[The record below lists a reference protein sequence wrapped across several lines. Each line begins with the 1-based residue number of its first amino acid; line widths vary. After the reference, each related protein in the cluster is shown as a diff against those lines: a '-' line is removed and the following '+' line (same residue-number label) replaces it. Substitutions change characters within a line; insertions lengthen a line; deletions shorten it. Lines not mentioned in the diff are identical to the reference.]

1 MGAVSGDS
9 SHVSGEGEA
18 SGWIS
23 LWMCLNTSNELP
35 RYFLRP
41 SPSFG
46 NVVTCEENSRY
57 QLLGFRST
65 DLADEN
71 RGSVVPDY
79 GSGGYYSEEMSDV
92 QFPLLSVV
100 LQCQHV

>member
-9 SHVSGEGEA
+9 SHVSGEEEE

-35 RYFLRP
+35 HFFLCP

-46 NVVTCEENSRY
+46 NIFGYNENSRY
-57 QLLGFRST
+57 RLLGFQAT
-65 DLADEN
+65 DLTADE
-71 RGSVVPDY
+71 RI
-79 GSGGYYSEEMSDV
+79 GGT
-92 QFPLLSVV
+92 
-100 LQCQHV
+100 